1 MTPGGVVKK
10 VRLQRT
16 IRQVAISH
24 LRSRPVTAYLTA
36 FRHPPSLSAHD
47 PPRDSVHCGRI
58 AIYLI
63 SSSRRAVRTA
73 RAAGEPACRQ
83 ISRAKAEVTPAAS
96 HQGPNSQA
104 AEARAK

>member
-1 MTPGGVVKK
+1 MK

-16 IRQVAISH
+16 IRQGTFSH
-24 LRSRPVTAYLTA
+24 LRSRRVTAYLTE
-36 FRHPPSLSAHD
+36 FRHLLSLPAQDLTPPPTQCDIKNAYFGSK
-47 PPRDSVHCGRI
+47 
-58 AIYLI
+58 
-63 SSSRRAVRTA
+63 SRRAVRTA

-83 ISRAKAEVTPAAS
+83 MSRAEAEATPTAS